1 MGGDDDGCARS
12 DWSGVTKLPQEALL
26 WRDVSDLSAIDLSA
40 IDLSA
45 RLGGSNDFSVCER
58 ELGAPSFSIAAQD
71 LPEMV
76 VTATKRV
83 KRRTSSAQ
91 LIVGG
96 KTEQL
101 T

>member
-26 WRDVSDLSAIDLSA
+26 WRDAIDRSA

-45 RLGGSNDFSVCER
+45 RLGGSSDFSVWER
-58 ELGAPSFSIAAQD
+58 ELGAPSFSMRQD

-76 VTATKRV
+76 VTDRV
-83 KRRTSSAQ
+83 KSTDSQPSATQ
-91 LIVGG
+91 A
-96 KTEQL
+96 
-101 T
+101 